1 MLKIERKVLLW
12 VEKHMF
18 VLLAVLAA
26 VMGLYLRRGAV
37 WWSSPDAG
45 YYFDGHEGN
54 IQSGCYHLLVRLV
67 QYLPMLPLHTVKWL
81 AAAADYAVAVLAVI
95 AVGGHREGEKLKSS
109 FYFTGC
115 IPRLCIV
122 RQPILSKRILTSTPC
137 LAFWISTGSI
147 FCHSSSFRMI

>member
-37 WWSSPDAG
+37 WWSSPDDG

-54 IQSGCYHLLVRLV
+54 IQSGC
-67 QYLPMLPLHTVKWL
+67 
-81 AAAADYAVAVLAVI
+81 
-95 AVGGHREGEKLKSS
+95 
-109 FYFTGC
+109 
-115 IPRLCIV
+115 
-122 RQPILSKRILTSTPC
+122 
-137 LAFWISTGSI
+137 
-147 FCHSSSFRMI
+147 